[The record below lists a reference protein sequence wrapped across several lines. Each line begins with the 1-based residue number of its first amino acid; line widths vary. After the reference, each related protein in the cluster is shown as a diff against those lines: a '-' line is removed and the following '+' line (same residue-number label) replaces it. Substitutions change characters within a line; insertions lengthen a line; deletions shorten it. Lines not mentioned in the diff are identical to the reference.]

1 MRTASSVKPVPKLLD
16 SEEEED
22 ERTIRRP
29 MVRAVL
35 ACAYTTRVT
44 RTVEKVD
51 ARLIAIARGE
61 IDPEVTLA
69 DSLLPPTVPPPASA
83 PPSVIPL
90 TDEDLI
96 EGDEG
101 WLGMAVEPDPFP
113 SK

>member
-1 MRTASSVKPVPKLLD
+1 MRTAPSIKPVPKLVD
-16 SEEEED
+16 EDEED

-29 MVRAVL
+29 LVRAAL

-61 IDPEVTLA
+61 IDPEVAMA
-69 DSLLPPTVPPPASA
+69 DSLLPPTVPPPPSA
-83 PPSVIPL
+83 PPSVIPH
-90 TDEDLI
+90 TDEDLHDV
-96 EGDEG
+96 DEG
-101 WLGMAVEPDPFP
+101 WLGMGVEPDPFP